1 MESMQDTSQS
11 SNTQHRTSSVRS
23 ARTVALCILSSRILG
38 LVRDI
43 VCANIFGTGLIW
55 SVFVTA
61 WTVPNMF
68 RRLFGEGALAAAFVP
83 VFTDT
88 LHKQGRKDAWKL
100 FRVVATALVVTL
112 AGILVAAEVGLLV
125 LGRFHLSERAS
136 MTITLLAALF
146 PYMLLICLA
155 AFLMATLNAL
165 KRFLIPGL
173 MYPVLNVFWLLGLL
187 VMVGLFGL
195 QGDARIWAVVVGIL
209 IGGVC
214 QVAIHLPALRREG
227 ASFKPTLD
235 LAHPGLKK
243 VTTLFVP
250 TILGA
255 AAVQINVVVDK
266 YLALGMI
273 DYDGAVSFL
282 YYGNRLM
289 QFPLAM
295 IGIAI
300 ATVALVAVAEHH
312 ALGRLDELRREIGRS
327 LRVALFLGIPASVGL
342 VLIRTPLIKLI
353 FERGAFTA
361 ESTASSAAVLLWYG
375 LGVWAFVLMTV
386 VVRCFQATKDVRTP
400 VKVAIGM
407 VVLNLTLNLAL
418 IGPMKECG
426 LALATTLTGITQLAI
441 LLVLLG
447 RRVGRFIDGA
457 FGLCVLRSAAGA
469 IVMGGVVWT
478 TLHFVPRYVDA
489 GRTAGL
495 IVLVGSALAAG
506 LVSFVATAHLL
517 GADELKQV
525 LAFSRKRR

>member
-1 MESMQDTSQS
+1 M
-11 SNTQHRTSSVRS
+11 
-23 ARTVALCILSSRILG
+23 
-38 LVRDI
+38 VRDI

-55 SVFVTA
+55 SAFVTA

-68 RRLFGEGALAAAFVP
+68 RRLFGEGALSAAFIP

-112 AGILVAAEVGLLV
+112 AGILVAAEVVLLV
-125 LGRFHLSERAS
+125 LGRLHLSERAS
-136 MTITLLAALF
+136 TTITLLQALF

-165 KRFLIPGL
+165 KRFLISGL
-173 MYPVLNVFWLLGLL
+173 MYPALNVCWLLSLF

-195 QGDARIWAVVVGIL
+195 RGDARIYAVVVGIL

-214 QVAIHLPALRREG
+214 QAAIQLPALCREG
-227 ASFKPTLD
+227 ASFKPTLN
-235 LAHPGLKK
+235 LTHPGLKK

-255 AAVQINVVVDK
+255 AAVQVNVVVDR

-273 DYDGAVSFL
+273 EYDGAASFL

-312 ALGRLDELRREIGRS
+312 ALGRFDELRREVGRS
-327 LRVALFLGIPASVGL
+327 LRVALFLGVPASVGL
-342 VLIRTPLIKLI
+342 VLIRTPLIRLI

-361 ESTASSAAVLLWYG
+361 ESTASSADVLFYYG

-386 VVRCFQATKDVRTP
+386 VVRCFQAIKDVRTP
-400 VKVAIGM
+400 MKIAVGM
-407 VVLNLTLNLAL
+407 VVLNLTLNLTL
-418 IGPMKECG
+418 IGPMKERG
-426 LALATTLTGITQLAI
+426 LALATTLTGVIQLAV
-441 LLVLLG
+441 LVMFLQKRLG
-447 RRVGRFIDGA
+447 SFINL
-457 FGLCVLRSAAGA
+457 GLVRCLGQTAVASA
-469 IVMGGVVWT
+469 VMGGLVWL
-478 TLHFVPRYVDA
+478 TLKQSARHLNTLQ
-489 GRTAGL
+489 TAGAL
-495 IVLVGSALAAG
+495 ISVVLALTVGLA
-506 LVSFVATAHLL
+506 SFVIVARLL
-517 GADELKQV
+517 KTEELKQ
-525 LAFSRKRR
+525 LFAFGRKSS